1 MKSTIL
7 SLATILVMFT
17 SCKDDKKSE
26 TEVVAPKN
34 LAFTFTVNA
43 VVEKDDVFQVF
54 YNEDGKESY
63 APEDAITV
71 NITGSKQAQD
81 IIFTLPEDVA
91 PMSLRFDVGANKEL
105 KQIKVN
111 GFTLNYLDSS
121 FSGTSAQFFKDFYPN
136 GNAEFDAAN
145 NIIKLKE
152 VDGIPYDP
160 ILGATMEFK
169 AELIK
174 LYDKAK
180 GK

>member
-7 SLATILVMFT
+7 SLAAILVMFT
-17 SCKDDKKSE
+17 SCKDDKKNE
-26 TEVVAPKN
+26 TEVVAPKV
-34 LAFTFTVNA
+34 LPFTFTVNA
-43 VVEKDDVFQVF
+43 IVEKDDVFQVF
-54 YNEDGKESY
+54 FNEDGKESY

-71 NITGSKQAQD
+71 SITGKKEAQD
-81 IIFTLPEDVA
+81 IVFILPDNVA

-121 FSGTSAQFFKDFYPN
+121 FSGTSAKFFKDFYPN
-136 GNAEFDAAN
+136 GNAEFDVVN
-145 NIIKLKE
+145 NTINLKD

-160 ILGATMEFK
+160 ILGATMELK
-169 AELIK
+169 AEILR